1 MRSHGRAGG
10 RLTFRV
16 EGVAA
21 LLTVVGTPIGNL
33 DDLSPRAAAA
43 LRAAEVVACEDTRR
57 TAVVLRRAESTARMV
72 ALHAHN
78 EAARAADLCR
88 RMAEGTPV
96 ALVSDAGMPVVSDP
110 GARLVRAAVEAG
122 IGVSVV
128 PGPSA
133 VTAALAV
140 SGLGDGGG
148 FTFAGF
154 FPRRPAERRQLI
166 RRLAESRVPTVGYES
181 PQRLPALL
189 AALADELP
197 DRPVVVAREL
207 TKMHEEI
214 VRGGA
219 AEVAARFTAPPRGEI
234 TVVVGGG
241 AAGPDA
247 AADLRP
253 GIALLLE
260 AGMGAS
266 AAADAAAAFGVTTR
280 NRAYRVALELAE
292 ESRRA
297 R

>member
-1 MRSHGRAGG
+1 M
-10 RLTFRV
+10 
-16 EGVAA
+16 AA

-43 LRAAEVVACEDTRR
+43 LRDADVVACEDTRR
-57 TAVVLRRAESTARMV
+57 TAVVLRRAGSTARMV

-78 EAARAADLCR
+78 EAARAAELCR

-122 IGVSVV
+122 IAVSVV

-133 VTAALAV
+133 ATAAIAV
-140 SGLGDGGG
+140 SGLGDGAG
-148 FTFAGF
+148 FVFAGF
-154 FPRRPAERRQLI
+154 FPRRPAERRLLMRQF
-166 RRLAESRVPTVGYES
+166 AASTVPTVGYES
-181 PQRLPALL
+181 PRRLPALL

-197 DRPVVVAREL
+197 DRPVVVAREI

-214 VRGGA
+214 VRGTA
-219 AEVAARFTAPPRGEI
+219 VDVAARFTTPPRGEI

-241 AAGPDA
+241 GAATPDDA
-247 AADLRP
+247 VDLRP
-253 GIALLLE
+253 GMALLLE

-266 AAADAAAAFGVTTR
+266 AAAEAAAAFGVTTR
-280 NRAYRVALELAE
+280 NRAYKVALELTD

>member
-1 MRSHGRAGG
+1 M
-10 RLTFRV
+10 
-16 EGVAA
+16 AA

-43 LRAAEVVACEDTRR
+43 LRDAEVVACEDTRR
-57 TAVVLRRAESTARMV
+57 TAVVLRRAGSTARMV
-72 ALHAHN
+72 ALHTHN
-78 EAARAADLCR
+78 EAARAADLCL

-122 IGVSVV
+122 ITVAVV

-133 VTAALAV
+133 ATAAIAV

-148 FTFAGF
+148 FVFAGF
-154 FPRRPAERRQLI
+154 FPRRAAERRQLMK
-166 RRLAESRVPTVGYES
+166 RLAASPMPTVGYES

-189 AALADELP
+189 ATLAGELP

-214 VRGGA
+214 VRGTA
-219 AEVAARFTAPPRGEI
+219 VEVAARFTAPPRGEI
-234 TVVVGGG
+234 TVVVGAGG
-241 AAGPDA
+241 AAPDDA
-247 AADLRP
+247 VDLRP
-253 GIALLLE
+253 GMALLLD

-266 AAADAAAAFGVTTR
+266 AAAEAAAAFGVTTR
-280 NRAYRVALELAE
+280 NRAYRVALELAD

>member
-1 MRSHGRAGG
+1 M
-10 RLTFRV
+10 
-16 EGVAA
+16 A

-57 TAVVLRRAESTARMV
+57 TAVVLRRVDSTARMV
-72 ALHAHN
+72 ALHTHN
-78 EAARAADLCR
+78 EAARAAELCR

-110 GARLVRAAVEAG
+110 GARLVRAAAAAG
-122 IGVSVV
+122 IVISVV

-133 VTAALAV
+133 ATAAISV

-154 FPRRPAERRQLI
+154 FPRRPAERRRLI
-166 RRLAESRVPTVGYES
+166 TRLAEAQVPTVGYES

-214 VRGGA
+214 VRGSA
-219 AEVAARFTAPPRGEI
+219 VEVAARFTVPPRGEI
-234 TVVVGGG
+234 TVVVGGAP
-241 AAGPDA
+241 AAPDPA
-247 AADLRP
+247 TDLRP
-253 GIALLLE
+253 GMALLLE
-260 AGMGAS
+260 AGMGA
-266 AAADAAAAFGVTTR
+266 AAAAEAAAAFGVTSR
-280 NRAYRVALELAE
+280 NRAYRVALELAD